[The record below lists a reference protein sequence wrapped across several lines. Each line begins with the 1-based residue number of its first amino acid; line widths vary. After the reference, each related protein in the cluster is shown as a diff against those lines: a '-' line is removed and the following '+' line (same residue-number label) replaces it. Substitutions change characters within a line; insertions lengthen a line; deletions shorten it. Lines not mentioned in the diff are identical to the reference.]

1 MGFNRYF
8 LFQASLIPCICL
20 RNCPSALEA
29 PAWCEQVAMTLE
41 TIRAMAATNTSSG
54 RCYRIIIDLC
64 GQYLTNAKQFAEP
77 TDHPLQSQIP
87 PANVNND
94 FPATMDDVHSTSQ
107 SLDQPEPIDESPQ
120 TQISHLFPMMWP
132 NVTALEAADEVIG
145 DDAWL
150 EFLRAGTGAEYPV

>member
-1 MGFNRYF
+1 M
-8 LFQASLIPCICL
+8 A
-20 RNCPSALEA
+20 
-29 PAWCEQVAMTLE
+29 LE

-64 GQYLTNAKQFAEP
+64 GQYVTNAKQFEETADQP
-77 TDHPLQSQIP
+77 VQARVP
-87 PANVNND
+87 PANINED
-94 FPATMDDVHSTSQ
+94 FPATMDDVHPTAQ
-107 SLDQPEPIDESPQ
+107 PLEQPEPIDESPQ

-150 EFLRAGTGAEYPV
+150 EFLRAGSGGEYPVRRINI